1 MARRRRRRLSSQI
14 FAFQALILVGTLC
27 VGVLLAL
34 YGEQKRLDRE
44 YEHRALGVAETVA
57 TMPQIRKAVGR
68 RDRTG
73 VVEQLAESVRRATG
87 VTFVVVGDR
96 HGIRYSHPDRS
107 KIGKRV
113 STDPSEALRGTP
125 VLAVERGTLGR
136 SARAK
141 VPLRG
146 SDGQIIGFVS
156 VGVLEQKIHDALID
170 AIPVIALYAL
180 VALGFGLV
188 AALLLSR
195 RLKRQTFGL
204 EIGEIVDL
212 LKEREAMLHGI
223 REGVVGV
230 DSHGRISVV
239 NDEARRLLDLPRD
252 VVGRPIAA
260 VVGEGRL
267 DDLLAGRLTGS
278 DLLVL
283 AGDHVL
289 VANRVPVRLDGRDL
303 GAIVT
308 LRDRT
313 ELEGLVRELDSVRS
327 LTDAMRAQAHE
338 FSNRLH
344 TISGLLQLGH
354 YEEATSLIKEI
365 AHADIAL
372 KQALADRIADP
383 VVAALVLAKFAVAH
397 ERDVEL
403 ALAPDTRLDREL
415 RDPRAVLTVLGNL
428 IDNALDA
435 AAVGDAEP
443 PRIELLIEAVR
454 EELHIRVSDSGPG
467 IPEAARTEIFEP
479 GYSTKDRVGPGARG
493 VGLSLVKRLLDRR
506 GGTVVVGDAAGGGAV
521 FDVLLPVRFRP
532 DGGESW
538 ERWQSGRE
546 ETLTP

>member
-34 YGEQKRLDRE
+34 YGEQRRLDRE

-57 TMPQIRKAVGR
+57 TMPEIRKAVGKG
-68 RDRTG
+68 DRSG
-73 VVEQLAESVRRATG
+73 VVEQLAESARRATG

-96 HGIRYSHPDRS
+96 QGIRYSHPDRS

-125 VLAVERGTLGR
+125 VLAVEKGTLGR

-146 SDGQIIGFVS
+146 ARGQIIGFVS

-180 VALGFGLV
+180 VALGFGLL

-223 REGVVGV
+223 KEGVVGV
-230 DSHGRISVV
+230 DSRGRISVV

-252 VVGRPIAA
+252 AVGRSITEVVGQ
-260 VVGEGRL
+260 GRL

-289 VANRVPVRLDGRDL
+289 IANRVPVHLDGRDL
-303 GAIVT
+303 GSIVT

-313 ELEGLVRELDSVRS
+313 ELESLVRELDSVRS

-354 YEEATSLIKEI
+354 YEEATSLIQEI
-365 AHADIAL
+365 AHADVEL
-372 KQALADRIADP
+372 KQALAERIADP

-403 ALAPDTRLDREL
+403 VLAPDTRLDREL

-435 AAVGDAEP
+435 AAAGDADP
-443 PRIELLIEAVR
+443 PRIELLIAVDGK
-454 EELHIRVSDSGPG
+454 ELHIRVKDSGPG
-467 IPEAARTEIFEP
+467 IPADARSEIFEP

-506 GGTVVVGDAAGGGAV
+506 GGTVVVSDAAEGGAV
-521 FDVLLPVRFRP
+521 LDVLLPVRFRP
-532 DGGESW
+532 DGDDVW
-538 ERWQSGRE
+538 ERWRE
-546 ETLTP
+546 ETMTP

>member
-1 MARRRRRRLSSQI
+1 
-14 FAFQALILVGTLC
+14 
-27 VGVLLAL
+27 
-34 YGEQKRLDRE
+34 
-44 YEHRALGVAETVA
+44 
-57 TMPQIRKAVGR
+57 
-68 RDRTG
+68 
-73 VVEQLAESVRRATG
+73 
-87 VTFVVVGDR
+87 
-96 HGIRYSHPDRS
+96 
-107 KIGKRV
+107 
-113 STDPSEALRGTP
+113 
-125 VLAVERGTLGR
+125 
-136 SARAK
+136 
-141 VPLRG
+141 
-146 SDGQIIGFVS
+146 
-156 VGVLEQKIHDALID
+156 
-170 AIPVIALYAL
+170 
-180 VALGFGLV
+180 
-188 AALLLSR
+188 
-195 RLKRQTFGL
+195 
-204 EIGEIVDL
+204 
-212 LKEREAMLHGI
+212 
-223 REGVVGV
+223 
-230 DSHGRISVV
+230 
-239 NDEARRLLDLPRD
+239 
-252 VVGRPIAA
+252 VGRPIAA

-365 AHADIAL
+365 AHADIEL

-403 ALAPDTRLDREL
+403 ALAPETRLDREL

-435 AAVGDAEP
+435 AAAGDADP

-454 EELHIRVSDSGPG
+454 EELHIRVTDSGPG
-467 IPEAARTEIFEP
+467 IPEGARADIFEP

-506 GGTVVVGDAAGGGAV
+506 GGSIIVGDAEGGGAV

-532 DGGESW
+532 ESGDPW